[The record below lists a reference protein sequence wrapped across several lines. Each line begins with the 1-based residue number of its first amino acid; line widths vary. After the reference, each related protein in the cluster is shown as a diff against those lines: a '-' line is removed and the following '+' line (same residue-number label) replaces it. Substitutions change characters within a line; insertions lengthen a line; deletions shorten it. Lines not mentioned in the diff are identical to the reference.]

1 MKDNFDDILKRK
13 LEEQHF
19 PVDDTHRQEM
29 IELLNGKKRR
39 GILPLWWLGS
49 LVIVASLAGY
59 FFVSEQESLQ
69 PANPIHKDAIRQ
81 ATPLTEAQ
89 QTPSIDNAQS
99 SQNSSVKNA
108 EEVASIKEQQTHQLI
123 NPSTINPSTINSS
136 TVNNKSTVNPSTVNP
151 STINPSTINPSTINS
166 STINLSTVNPQS
178 TSATAPGSAIASG
191 TQEKEQVT
199 TPETPTT
206 YQVEGEIL
214 NTYTIVSQAVAVTI
228 EDPDAYLE
236 AEPEIVLEN
245 EAGSLLFPQER
256 VTRYTAFIDPLE
268 VAGVDNTSN
277 TGMNKI
283 MPQTVFKKLFYL
295 FGEAGVGMVLPSLPE
310 YTSGWNF
317 RGGAGIGLR
326 VSPKIQFSFSGGYL
340 LQSGGFDFQR
350 TSTINQPSF
359 GTRSID
365 NSLTPDKLH
374 FVYSR
379 IGMQYRLHRHLFG
392 AHGGIQWLYGAQG
405 TIVTQ
410 VQDQFVAGTSESST
424 YSWVKTDG
432 LRQLH
437 WTADVSYGYQLTP
450 RLVATAGTDFY
461 FSSITETD
469 AALAADGYYWDGAF
483 ASLHPFITLNYLI
496 YGR

>member
-69 PANPIHKDAIRQ
+69 PANPIQKDAIRQ

-89 QTPSIDNAQS
+89 QTPSIANAQS
-99 SQNSSVKNA
+99 SQNSSVKST

-123 NPSTINPSTINSS
+123 NPSTINTATINASTINSS
-136 TVNNKSTVNPSTVNP
+136 TVNNKSTVNASTVNP
-151 STINPSTINPSTINS
+151 K
-166 STINLSTVNPQS
+166 S
-178 TSATAPGSAIASG
+178 TSPKVPGSAIASG
-191 TQEKEQVT
+191 TEEKELT
-199 TPETPTT
+199 TAPVAPTT
-206 YQVEGEIL
+206 YLVEGDIL
-214 NTYTIVSQAVAVTI
+214 TSYTIVSQAVAVTI

-256 VTRYTAFIDPLE
+256 LTRYTAFIDPLE

-283 MPQTVFKKLFYL
+283 MPQTVYKKLFYL

-310 YTSGWNF
+310 YTSGWKF
-317 RGGAGIGLR
+317 RGGAGIGLS
-326 VSPKIQFSFSGGYL
+326 VSPKIQFSFSAGYL
-340 LQSGGFDFQR
+340 LQSGGFDFER

-359 GTRSID
+359 GTRSSY

-379 IGMQYRLHRHLFG
+379 IGMQYRLHRHLIG
-392 AHGGIQWLYGAQG
+392 VHGGMQYLYGAQG

-424 YSWVKTDG
+424 YGWVKTDG

-461 FSSITETD
+461 FSTITETD

>member
-1 MKDNFDDILKRK
+1 M
-13 LEEQHF
+13 
-19 PVDDTHRQEM
+19 
-29 IELLNGKKRR
+29 
-39 GILPLWWLGS
+39 
-49 LVIVASLAGY
+49 
-59 FFVSEQESLQ
+59 
-69 PANPIHKDAIRQ
+69 
-81 ATPLTEAQ
+81 
-89 QTPSIDNAQS
+89 
-99 SQNSSVKNA
+99 
-108 EEVASIKEQQTHQLI
+108 
-123 NPSTINPSTINSS
+123 
-136 TVNNKSTVNPSTVNP
+136 
-151 STINPSTINPSTINS
+151 
-166 STINLSTVNPQS
+166 
-178 TSATAPGSAIASG
+178 
-191 TQEKEQVT
+191 
-199 TPETPTT
+199 
-206 YQVEGEIL
+206 EGEIL

-236 AEPEIVLEN
+236 PEPEIVLEN

-268 VAGVDNTSN
+268 VAGVDNTSS

-283 MPQTVFKKLFYL
+283 MPHTVFKKLFYL
-295 FGEAGVGMVLPSLPE
+295 FGEAGFGMVLPSLPA
-310 YTSGWNF
+310 YTSGWKF

-326 VSPKIQFSFSGGYL
+326 VSPKIQFSFSAGYL
-340 LQSGGFDFQR
+340 LQAGGFDFVR

-392 AHGGIQWLYGAQG
+392 MHGGIQYLYGAQG

-410 VQDQFVAGTSESST
+410 VRDQFVAGLSESSS
-424 YSWVKTDG
+424 YSWLKTDG